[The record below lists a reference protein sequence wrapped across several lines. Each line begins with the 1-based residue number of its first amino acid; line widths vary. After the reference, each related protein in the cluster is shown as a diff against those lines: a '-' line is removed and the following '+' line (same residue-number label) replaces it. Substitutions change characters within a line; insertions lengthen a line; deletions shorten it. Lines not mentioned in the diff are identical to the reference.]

1 MMLQSL
7 NLQADKLSGISA
19 AATPTAT
26 AAATATATAVATLET
41 TSDPGGA
48 TTMLT
53 TAPVAHVANGNN
65 SNSNSSTNSN
75 NSPFSNNNLSSTSSS
90 NNSQQQQQQ
99 LQYEYLENLT
109 SSAAT
114 SGAIAATTTFTGAAK
129 SFHPYLRPNSSNGNS
144 NSNSSSN
151 IAALSAT
158 AAAVA
163 AKMSTTLFET
173 LLHNQINSSPTAPP
187 AIAATAAAAAAP
199 TPGTAATATAAAA
212 AAGAAGTAAA
222 ATSNSS
228 INSRTSLGEQP
239 AVAAPPPNCDN
250 SPMDDLSI
258 KSEMVVME
266 TNSPDPGKDQ
276 PDADNIKM
284 FVGQIPKTW
293 DEPRLR
299 QMFEQ
304 FGPVHTLNVLRDKVT
319 SISRGCCF
327 VTYYTRKA
335 ALLAQDALHNIKTL
349 DGMHHPIQ
357 MKPADSENRNE
368 RKLFVGML
376 NKKYTEADVRQ
387 LFTGHGTIEECTV
400 LRDQAGQSKGC
411 AFVTFAT
418 KQNAIGAIKAL
429 HQSQTMEGCSA
440 PLVVKF
446 ADTQK
451 EKDQKKMQQLHAFC
465 GINALTGPTASGAS
479 AAAATPTANAAT
491 ALIATTPSAARPN
504 PSMAAALAAVPPVQQ
519 AGASA
524 QAALVQVPSSAALNA
539 SLAPALLASSP
550 HQGAAAAAAAA
561 AAYLGTD
568 PATAAHLQLYQQLHG
583 YGLSPA
589 HYMPGLNFHH
599 PSDNSAH
606 HSQHPQSQPQP
617 QSHPSGGAAG
627 SAASAAAASLSAAV
641 AAAAAAAA
649 APHPLGG
656 SGGGGPSSSAPPTGS
671 SGGGGGGGSGSSGIG
686 IPAAGHAPGTGLL
699 AAPSLSMQNLVAL
712 LATPTAHSHA
722 HAHAHAHHP
731 LTAIAHH
738 SQSSQSSSSGT
749 SSLHHQRLAYAAAQ
763 QQQQPPPSTA
773 TFNMSQLMATP
784 TQQVGGG
791 QTLTLNALWPP
802 SAADPYTPSLS
813 GLTNGAAAYGAAQPL
828 TASALQAAAAGVAGK
843 QIEGPDGSNLFI
855 YHLPQEF
862 IDTDLAS
869 TFLPFGNVL
878 SAKVF
883 IDKQTNLSK
892 CFGFVSYDNPHS
904 ANAAIQAM
912 HGFQIGTKRLKVQ
925 LKRSKDA
932 AKPY

>member
-7 NLQADKLSGISA
+7 SLHADKLSGSPAATEAAATQTAATSA
-19 AATPTAT
+19 AATA
-26 AAATATATAVATLET
+26 
-41 TSDPGGA
+41 A

-53 TAPVAHVANGNN
+53 TAPVAHVANG
-65 SNSNSSTNSN
+65 SNSNSSAECGSSNPSPYSN
-75 NSPFSNNNLSSTSSS
+75 NHLNTG
-90 NNSQQQQQQ
+90 NNSQQQQQHQ
-99 LQYEYLENLT
+99 QVLPVKYDYLENLT
-109 SSAAT
+109 SSGAT

-129 SFHPYLRPNSSNGNS
+129 GFHPYLRPTGNNSS
-144 NSNSSSN
+144 
-151 IAALSAT
+151 IAALSTTTAPTAT
-158 AAAVA
+158 A

-173 LLHNQINSSPTAPP
+173 LLHNQINSSPTALP
-187 AIAATAAAAAAP
+187 AATAIAATAIAAISAAAAAATPGAAATAAAAP
-199 TPGTAATATAAAA
+199 STQL
-212 AAGAAGTAAA
+212 
-222 ATSNSS
+222 NSS
-228 INSRTSLGEQP
+228 INSRTSLGDQGGAIVVAP
-239 AVAAPPPNCDN
+239 APPAAAPPPTSGPNRN
-250 SPMDDLSI
+250 QSPTGVGCVKVEL
-258 KSEMVVME
+258 ME
-266 TNSPDPGKDQ
+266 SNSPDLIKDQ

-293 DEPRLR
+293 DETRLR

-335 ALLAQDALHNIKTL
+335 ALRAQDALHNIKTL

-376 NKKYTEADVRQ
+376 NKKFTEADVRQ

-418 KQNAIGAIKAL
+418 KQNAIGAIKSL

-451 EKDQKKMQQLHAFC
+451 EKDQKKMQQIHAFC
-465 GINALTGPTASGAS
+465 GISTPSGAS
-479 AAAATPTANAAT
+479 AGAATPAINAAT
-491 ALIATTPSAARPN
+491 ALIAAPPSTGRPN
-504 PSMAAALAAVPPVQQ
+504 PSMAAALAAVPQVQQ
-519 AGASA
+519 AGNVATA
-524 QAALVQVPSSAALNA
+524 QTTLVPLSSSTALSA
-539 SLAPALLASSP
+539 SLAPNLLASNA
-550 HQGAAAAAAAA
+550 HQGAAAA

-568 PATAAHLQLYQQLHG
+568 PTTAAHLQLYQQLHG

-589 HYMPGLNFHH
+589 HYLPG
-599 PSDNSAH
+599 
-606 HSQHPQSQPQP
+606 
-617 QSHPSGGAAG
+617 
-627 SAASAAAASLSAAV
+627 
-641 AAAAAAAA
+641 
-649 APHPLGG
+649 
-656 SGGGGPSSSAPPTGS
+656 PP
-671 SGGGGGGGSGSSGIG
+671 
-686 IPAAGHAPGTGLL
+686 
-699 AAPSLSMQNLVAL
+699 N
-712 LATPTAHSHA
+712 
-722 HAHAHAHHP
+722 
-731 LTAIAHH
+731 
-738 SQSSQSSSSGT
+738 
-749 SSLHHQRLAYAAAQ
+749 
-763 QQQQPPPSTA
+763 
-773 TFNMSQLMATP
+773 
-784 TQQVGGG
+784 
-791 QTLTLNALWPP
+791 
-802 SAADPYTPSLS
+802 AADPYSSSLS
-813 GLTNGAAAYGAAQPL
+813 GLSNGAYGAASQPL

>member
-1 MMLQSL
+1 MEIM
-7 NLQADKLSGISA
+7 
-19 AATPTAT
+19 
-26 AAATATATAVATLET
+26 E
-41 TSDPGGA
+41 
-48 TTMLT
+48 
-53 TAPVAHVANGNN
+53 
-65 SNSNSSTNSN
+65 
-75 NSPFSNNNLSSTSSS
+75 STS
-90 NNSQQQQQQ
+90 
-99 LQYEYLENLT
+99 
-109 SSAAT
+109 
-114 SGAIAATTTFTGAAK
+114 
-129 SFHPYLRPNSSNGNS
+129 PD
-144 NSNSSSN
+144 
-151 IAALSAT
+151 
-158 AAAVA
+158 
-163 AKMSTTLFET
+163 
-173 LLHNQINSSPTAPP
+173 
-187 AIAATAAAAAAP
+187 
-199 TPGTAATATAAAA
+199 
-212 AAGAAGTAAA
+212 
-222 ATSNSS
+222 S
-228 INSRTSLGEQP
+228 I
-239 AVAAPPPNCDN
+239 
-250 SPMDDLSI
+250 
-258 KSEMVVME
+258 
-266 TNSPDPGKDQ
+266 KDQ

-293 DEPRLR
+293 DETRLR

-335 ALLAQDALHNIKTL
+335 ALRAQDALHNIKTL

-451 EKDQKKMQQLHAFC
+451 EKDQKKMQQIHAFC
-465 GINALTGPTASGAS
+465 GINTPSGAT
-479 AAAATPTANAAT
+479 AGAATPTINAAT
-491 ALIATTPSAARPN
+491 ALIAAPPSAGRTN
-504 PSMAAALAAVPPVQQ
+504 PSMAAALAAVPQVQQ
-519 AGASA
+519 AG
-524 QAALVQVPSSAALNA
+524 SAATAPATLVPLNSTSALSA
-539 SLAPALLASSP
+539 SLTPNLLATNAA
-550 HQGAAAAAAAA
+550 HQGAAAAAA
-561 AAYLGTD
+561 YLGAD
-568 PATAAHLQLYQQLHG
+568 PAAAAHLQLYQQLHG

-589 HYMPGLNFHH
+589 HYLPG
-599 PSDNSAH
+599 
-606 HSQHPQSQPQP
+606 
-617 QSHPSGGAAG
+617 
-627 SAASAAAASLSAAV
+627 
-641 AAAAAAAA
+641 
-649 APHPLGG
+649 
-656 SGGGGPSSSAPPTGS
+656 PP
-671 SGGGGGGGSGSSGIG
+671 
-686 IPAAGHAPGTGLL
+686 
-699 AAPSLSMQNLVAL
+699 N
-712 LATPTAHSHA
+712 
-722 HAHAHAHHP
+722 
-731 LTAIAHH
+731 
-738 SQSSQSSSSGT
+738 
-749 SSLHHQRLAYAAAQ
+749 
-763 QQQQPPPSTA
+763 
-773 TFNMSQLMATP
+773 
-784 TQQVGGG
+784 
-791 QTLTLNALWPP
+791 
-802 SAADPYTPSLS
+802 AADPYSSSLS
-813 GLTNGAAAYGAAQPL
+813 GLTNGAAYGAASQPL
-828 TASALQAAAAGVAGK
+828 TASALQAAAAGVVGK